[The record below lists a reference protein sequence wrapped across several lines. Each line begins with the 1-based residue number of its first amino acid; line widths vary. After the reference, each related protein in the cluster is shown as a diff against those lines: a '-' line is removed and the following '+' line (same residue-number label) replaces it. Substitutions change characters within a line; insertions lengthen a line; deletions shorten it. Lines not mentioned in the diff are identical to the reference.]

1 MVRRSACPT
10 PTGVT
15 LGAQPMAAGLF
26 GVFGR
31 SEDLKQLDSAL
42 RSVDLYPRMVPEA
55 VKLTVV
61 RLMQDHAIG
70 AFPAPQAYRSAAE
83 ILGYCMIGAEGFS
96 GANDVDLALRVGERI
111 ERAMEAGDSL
121 DAQIVLV
128 TMTARVI
135 QPSVV
140 ERFELTLDTQ

>member
-1 MVRRSACPT
+1 
-10 PTGVT
+10 
-15 LGAQPMAAGLF
+15 
-26 GVFGR
+26 
-31 SEDLKQLDSAL
+31 
-42 RSVDLYPRMVPEA
+42 
-55 VKLTVV
+55 
-61 RLMQDHAIG
+61 
-70 AFPAPQAYRSAAE
+70 
-83 ILGYCMIGAEGFS
+83 MIGAEGFA

>member
-1 MVRRSACPT
+1 MTRQRSS
-10 PTGVT
+10 
-15 LGAQPMAAGLF
+15 LGLF

-42 RSVDLYPRMVPEA
+42 RSVDLHPRMVPEA

-83 ILGYCMIGAEGFS
+83 ILGYCMIGAEGFA

-111 ERAMEAGDSL
+111 ERAVETGDSL
-121 DAQIVLV
+121 DVQIVLV

>member
-1 MVRRSACPT
+1 MTRQRSS
-10 PTGVT
+10 
-15 LGAQPMAAGLF
+15 LGLF

-42 RSVDLYPRMVPEA
+42 RSVDLHPRMVPEA

-70 AFPAPQAYRSAAE
+70 AFPVPQAYRAAAE
-83 ILGYCMIGAEGFS
+83 ILGYCMIGAEGFA

>member
-1 MVRRSACPT
+1 MTRQRSS
-10 PTGVT
+10 
-15 LGAQPMAAGLF
+15 LGLF

-42 RSVDLYPRMVPEA
+42 RSVDLHPRMVPEA
-55 VKLTVV
+55 VKLAVV
-61 RLMQDHAIG
+61 RLMQDHAIR
-70 AFPAPQAYRSAAE
+70 AFPAPQAYRAAAE
-83 ILGYCMIGAEGFS
+83 ILGYCMIGAEGFA

>member
-1 MVRRSACPT
+1 MTRQRSS
-10 PTGVT
+10 
-15 LGAQPMAAGLF
+15 LGLF

-42 RSVDLYPRMVPEA
+42 RSVDLHPRMVPEA

-61 RLMQDHAIG
+61 RLMQDHAIE
-70 AFPAPQAYRSAAE
+70 AFPAPQAYRAAAE
-83 ILGYCMIGAEGFS
+83 ILGYCMIGAEGFA

>member
-1 MVRRSACPT
+1 MTRQRSS
-10 PTGVT
+10 
-15 LGAQPMAAGLF
+15 LGLF

-42 RSVDLYPRMVPEA
+42 RSVDLHPRMV
-55 VKLTVV
+55 TVV

-70 AFPAPQAYRSAAE
+70 AFPAPQAYRAAAE
-83 ILGYCMIGAEGFS
+83 ILGYCMIGAEGFA

>member
-1 MVRRSACPT
+1 MTRQRSS
-10 PTGVT
+10 
-15 LGAQPMAAGLF
+15 LGLF

-42 RSVDLYPRMVPEA
+42 RSVDLHPRMVPEA

-70 AFPAPQAYRSAAE
+70 AFPAPQGYRAAAE
-83 ILGYCMIGAEGFS
+83 ILGYCMIGAESFA

>member
-1 MVRRSACPT
+1 MTRQRSS
-10 PTGVT
+10 
-15 LGAQPMAAGLF
+15 LGLF

-42 RSVDLYPRMVPEA
+42 RSVDLHPRMVPEA

-70 AFPAPQAYRSAAE
+70 AFPAPQAYRA
-83 ILGYCMIGAEGFS
+83 GFA